1 MEETHLYTFDD
12 IKDIEKS
19 LKKFL
24 LFFLIATLIFI
35 GFLASVFR
43 NWGTDLDPVRLPA
56 WPAYAAGVVY
66 AIGAVFSWSMIGAQ
80 ILRYRSF
87 VYEMINGLE
96 RSVQGTVAEIDE
108 KLYHD
113 NDLEFYSIKIKGGE
127 KEEKK
132 TVYLDKLKDISLL
145 NTGMNVKLTM
155 VGNHIKDIN
164 S

>member
-1 MEETHLYTFDD
+1 MYTFDD

-24 LFFLIATLIFI
+24 LFFLIGTLIFI
-35 GFLASVFR
+35 GVLASVFR

-66 AIGAVFSWSMIGAQ
+66 AIGVVFSWGMIGAQ
-80 ILRYRSF
+80 IIRYRSF

-96 RSVQGTVAEIDE
+96 RSIQGTVAEIEE

-113 NDLEFYSIKIKGGE
+113 NDLEFYSIKIKDSE

-155 VGNHIKDIN
+155 VGNHIKDIH